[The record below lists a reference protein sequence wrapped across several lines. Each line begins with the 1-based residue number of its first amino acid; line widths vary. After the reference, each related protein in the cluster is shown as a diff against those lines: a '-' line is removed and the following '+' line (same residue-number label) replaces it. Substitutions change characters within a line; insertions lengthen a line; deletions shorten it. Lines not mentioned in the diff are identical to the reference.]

1 MKSSDRALQELKL
14 FHTIDRNIYSRLLMG
29 LGFDPI
35 LSKYIVALWHTLE
48 RQSIG
53 QKFMVNTLFLH
64 DPFFN
69 DLANES
75 FELLK
80 RLYSDC
86 VHPPFEDIDSQFP
99 KLRLLVPVKV
109 SLSSVFNNKE
119 HTKQIME
126 EFVNKVCERAFS
138 DIVPIYP
145 YLAFIPQPI
154 VSQQPLLHLMNGL
167 IVQQGFQ
174 NSVNLCVDPNVVEAQ
189 PSLPAQEACDER
201 PDRHQPN
208 ADKNER
214 TLFLTFSRGH
224 PVSEEEL
231 RGFFTRKFGECIEA
245 ICMGAEERNS
255 QPLFARVVVKSS
267 SDITKI
273 LVGVD
278 DSGKVKFSI
287 HGKDVIVRRFFP
299 RQNK

>member
-14 FHTIDRNIYSRLLMG
+14 FHTIDRNIYSRLLKG

-86 VHPPFEDIDSQFP
+86 VHPPFEDTDSQFL

-109 SLSSVFNNKE
+109 SLSSVFNKE

-126 EFVNKVCERAFS
+126 DFVNE
-138 DIVPIYP
+138 
-145 YLAFIPQPI
+145 
-154 VSQQPLLHLMNGL
+154 VS
-167 IVQQGFQ
+167 
-174 NSVNLCVDPNVVEAQ
+174 
-189 PSLPAQEACDER
+189 QEACEER
-201 PDRHQPN
+201 HDRHQPN
-208 ADKNER
+208 ADKNEI

-224 PVSEEEL
+224 PVSEEL

-255 QPLFARVVVKSS
+255 QPLFARGVVKSS

>member
-1 MKSSDRALQELKL
+1 
-14 FHTIDRNIYSRLLMG
+14 
-29 LGFDPI
+29 
-35 LSKYIVALWHTLE
+35 
-48 RQSIG
+48 
-53 QKFMVNTLFLH
+53 
-64 DPFFN
+64 
-69 DLANES
+69 
-75 FELLK
+75 
-80 RLYSDC
+80 
-86 VHPPFEDIDSQFP
+86 
-99 KLRLLVPVKV
+99 
-109 SLSSVFNNKE
+109 
-119 HTKQIME
+119 ME

-145 YLAFIPQPI
+145 YLVFIPQPI

-174 NSVNLCVDPNVVEAQ
+174 NSLNLCVDPNVVEAQ

-201 PDRHQPN
+201 PDRHHPN

-224 PVSEEEL
+224 PVSEQEL

-287 HGKDVIVRRFFP
+287 HGKDVIARRFFP
-299 RQNK
+299 RQSK

>member
-1 MKSSDRALQELKL
+1 MKSSDRGLQELKL

-86 VHPPFEDIDSQFP
+86 IHPPFEDIDSQFP
-99 KLRLLVPVKV
+99 KLRLLVP
-109 SLSSVFNNKE
+109 
-119 HTKQIME
+119 
-126 EFVNKVCERAFS
+126 
-138 DIVPIYP
+138 
-145 YLAFIPQPI
+145 
-154 VSQQPLLHLMNGL
+154 LHLMNGL

-208 ADKNER
+208 ADKNEI

-267 SDITKI
+267 SDIT
-273 LVGVD
+273 
-278 DSGKVKFSI
+278 SNSQFMGKML
-287 HGKDVIVRRFFP
+287 P
-299 RQNK
+299 

>member
-1 MKSSDRALQELKL
+1 MKSSDRGLQELKL

-86 VHPPFEDIDSQFP
+86 IHPPFEDIDSQFP

-109 SLSSVFNNKE
+109 SLSSVFNKE

-126 EFVNKVCERAFS
+126 DFVNEVF
-138 DIVPIYP
+138 
-145 YLAFIPQPI
+145 
-154 VSQQPLLHLMNGL
+154 
-167 IVQQGFQ
+167 
-174 NSVNLCVDPNVVEAQ
+174 NLCVDPNVVEAQ

-208 ADKNER
+208 ADKNEI

-267 SDITKI
+267 SDIT
-273 LVGVD
+273 
-278 DSGKVKFSI
+278 SNSQFMGKML
-287 HGKDVIVRRFFP
+287 P
-299 RQNK
+299 